1 MPEQVG
7 DLIEQLRRLRWEIRI
22 SRDQLLKAAEPLPS
36 SLLERA
42 QQTAERLMGLHQ
54 KIVEISGTLPADTE
68 IVVPEDLSESVA
80 GLRDD
85 GVLTLRGLDDLIND
99 LHDFFTDRPVSLTN

>member
-1 MPEQVG
+1 V
-7 DLIEQLRRLRWEIRI
+7 
-22 SRDQLLKAAEPLPS
+22 
-36 SLLERA
+36 
-42 QQTAERLMGLHQ
+42 
-54 KIVEISGTLPADTE
+54 ISGTLPADSE

-85 GVLTLRGLDDLIND
+85 GVLTLRGLDALIND